1 MRESTKS
8 LTTDTSSSINDNIN
22 FKEAAEILLLI
33 IKFVSSGLLL
43 LVFLLQFECLLQLIL
58 KLITNNNTFLK
69 YSLTFIFHFFLL
81 RFGVQSFLFILH
93 FPILKSLCFY
103 YISCAQLRQLLEV
116 ANEFVALYKNLK
128 NQKKT
133 FDSNEKLLIKEISN
147 IVNFY
152 LENYKDIKL
161 KCKINKNQNDL
172 YEKLCS
178 WMKNYDEYK
187 NNFVL
192 TINNKEN
199 DNENADKKTFIYYLR
214 KMNNDSKEIIKILD
228 NFICDNYQIFSN
240 KRLYNCFINNTFC
253 SLSQYS
259 LLFNQKFNNKF
270 KSFVTSDNKI
280 IDYSIVTYN
289 KLNKIYKNKN
299 IIKNENEKISKNL
312 LFFCN
317 PNGMIYQLFTPEKF
331 LFLLEAGCDILFWN
345 YRGYGYSTG
354 CPNFK
359 NTKTDIVELFDYIKK
374 KNKYKKYGVCGYS
387 VGGGSATFLCK
398 KRNLDLLICDRNYT
412 SVTEIARTISIFG
425 EVLYYLEK
433 MLYFRYD
440 YNINEFMNTK
450 NKNICKIVLCDPGD
464 EIIPNY
470 ASLKSGISTYIIK
483 KYCIKNN
490 IKQTENI
497 LDIFL
502 DMENDIEQ
510 KNKFIN
516 SLLNIMDILIEFNKN
531 PFRDLIIKKKSN
543 KNEENLDNTLLLNI
557 NDNND
562 LNKKN
567 FNRKLIN
574 TVIRFFK
581 CFNFSSENLETFK
594 EIEEKRLKILHI
606 HNYFNNFF
614 IWGTISN
621 KGMYNADGFLN
632 PFDIKNNIDYLNE
645 AIENLNKF
653 LDDKFIKSMA
663 VEGECQEK
671 YNNIMI
677 IRNCLKILKNNN
689 EFLNSIKN
697 INIGILI
704 RLDCGHNGLYSEIDK
719 KNLIDILKDVKFI
732 NYN

>member
-1 MRESTKS
+1 MNESSKS
-8 LTTDTSSSINDNIN
+8 LTSISTNSINENKNIN
-22 FKEAAEILLLI
+22 ETAEVILLI
-33 IKFVSSGLLL
+33 IKLVSFGILLF
-43 LVFLLQFECLLQLIL
+43 VFLLQFECLLHLIL
-58 KLITNNNTFLK
+58 KIITNNNTFLK
-69 YSLTFIFHFFLL
+69 YSLTFIFHYFLL

-93 FPILKSLCFY
+93 CPILKSLCFY
-103 YISCAQLRQLLEV
+103 FISCTQLRQLLDV
-116 ANEFVALYKNLK
+116 STDFVSLYKNLK

-133 FDSNEKLLIKEISN
+133 FDNNEKILIKEISN
-147 IVNFY
+147 IVSFY
-152 LENYKDIKL
+152 KEFYKDIKL
-161 KCKINKNQNDL
+161 KCKISKKQNDL

-192 TINNKEN
+192 TVHNKKN
-199 DNENADKKTFIYYLR
+199 DNENNDKKTFIYYLR
-214 KMNNDSKEIIKILD
+214 KMNNDSKEIIKILN
-228 NFICDNYQIFSN
+228 NFICDNYQTFSI
-240 KRLYNCFINNTFC
+240 KRIYNCFINNTFC

-289 KLNKIYKNKN
+289 KLNRMYKNKN
-299 IIKNENEKISKNL
+299 IKKNENEKISENL

-331 LFLLEAGCDILFWN
+331 LFLLEGGCDILFWN

-354 CPNFK
+354 HPTLK
-359 NTKTDIVELFDYIKK
+359 NAKTDIVELFDYIKK
-374 KNKYKKYGVCGYS
+374 KSKYKKYGACGYS
-387 VGGGSATFLCK
+387 VGGGSATFLCQ
-398 KRNLDLLICDRNYT
+398 KRNLDILICDRNYT
-412 SVTEIARTISIFG
+412 SITEIARTISTFG
-425 EVLYYLEK
+425 EILYYLEK
-433 MLYFRYD
+433 ILYFRYD

-450 NKNICKIVLCDPGD
+450 NKNICKIVLCDPAD

-483 KYCIKNN
+483 KYCKENN

-502 DMENDIEQ
+502 DIENDTEQ
-510 KNKFIN
+510 KTKFIN
-516 SLLNIMDILIEFNKN
+516 SLLYIMDILIEFNKN
-531 PFRDLIIKKKSN
+531 PFKDLIIKKKSH
-543 KNEENLDNTLLLNI
+543 KNEENFDKTLLLNI
-557 NDNND
+557 NDSND

-574 TVIRFFK
+574 TVIKFFK
-581 CFNFSSENLETFK
+581 SFNFSSENLETFK

-606 HNYFNNFF
+606 NNYFNNFF
-614 IWGTISN
+614 IWGSISN
-621 KGMYNADGFLN
+621 KDLYNADGFLN

-663 VEGECQEK
+663 VEGDSQEK

-677 IRNCLKILKNNN
+677 IKNCLKILKNKN

-697 INIGILI
+697 INIGTLI
-704 RLDCGHNGLYSEIDK
+704 RLDCGHNGLYSEIDE
-719 KNLIDILKDVKFI
+719 KNLVDILKDVGFI
-732 NYN
+732 KSS